1 MDLFSNCGSYFTT
14 TRANGS
20 LLTIIVII
28 EAAAESCSK
37 SKIALVCWEQ
47 IATYSKL
54 GGDIQLLQHHLMTEH
69 IWCL

>member
-1 MDLFSNCGSYFTT
+1 MDSFSNCGSYLTT

-37 SKIALVCWEQ
+37 LKIALVCLEQ
-47 IATYSKL
+47 IAYSKL